1 MLGDNAAVSHGTA
14 EKASELV
21 NLNFVPCQDVGNIS
35 DGFSQTGGCR
45 IFVKDY
51 LQLRIKTHLSS

>member
-21 NLNFVPCQDVGNIS
+21 NLNFVPCEDVGNTS
-35 DGFSQTGGCR
+35 DGFFSNRRMQNIC
-45 IFVKDY
+45 
-51 LQLRIKTHLSS
+51 